1 MVDREPVATSAD
13 PIAMVLGLGLL
24 LERLG
29 LPGELAA
36 SRRLLKRSEVLGEAG
51 RAAQMAAGQRRA
63 EATRELLA
71 GDGEVDT
78 EALAVVVRETDVW
91 LAFTPGDPKP
101 APAMG
106 VLMDAA
112 RMARGH
118 AGAMLTASAPGIY
131 PKLQRV
137 AAETV
142 AATAAL
148 PKLPAAIWSAPD
160 PALVAVREGH
170 AETLKQMWVL
180 SDRYDDCHRAGR
192 ICRQTGGLGAQTL
205 LDAAPDAIGFALAN
219 WQKAAAE
226 MDELRQ
232 VRPPLRLR
240 FMIDR
245 GWEPGLWLAA
255 DLQRAEAARQK
266 RKPGVLA
273 GLLGR

>member
-170 AETLKQMWVL
+170 AETL
-180 SDRYDDCHRAGR
+180 SRCGCCRTATTTATARGGSAGR
-192 ICRQTGGLGAQTL
+192 PAGWARGRCWTPRPTRSALPWRTG
-205 LDAAPDAIGFALAN
+205 
-219 WQKAAAE
+219 
-226 MDELRQ
+226 R
-232 VRPPLRLR
+232 RPPRR
-240 FMIDR
+240 WMSS
-245 GWEPGLWLAA
+245 
-255 DLQRAEAARQK
+255 ARC
-266 RKPGVLA
+266 
-273 GLLGR
+273 GRRCACGS